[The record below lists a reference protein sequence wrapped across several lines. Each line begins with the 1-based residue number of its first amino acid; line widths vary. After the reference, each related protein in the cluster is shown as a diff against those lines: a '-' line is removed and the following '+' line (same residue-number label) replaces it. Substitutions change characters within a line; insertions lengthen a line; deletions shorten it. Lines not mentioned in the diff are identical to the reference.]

1 MAKGYAHYIFCGG
14 TIVTMEK
21 ENPSAGA
28 FAVKGVTILAVE
40 KSDEVFTLAGQSKQ
54 FVHLNDRQTLLPRAR
69 FIEPHS
75 HATYYDRNAK
85 IGE

>member
-1 MAKGYAHYIFCGG
+1 M
-14 TIVTMEK
+14 
-21 ENPSAGA
+21 
-28 FAVKGVTILAVE
+28 E

-54 FVHLNDRQTLLPRAR
+54 FVHLNDRQTLLPRVR

-85 IGE
+85 IGK

>member
-1 MAKGYAHYIFCGG
+1 M
-14 TIVTMEK
+14 
-21 ENPSAGA
+21 
-28 FAVKGVTILAVE
+28 E

-85 IGE
+85 IGK